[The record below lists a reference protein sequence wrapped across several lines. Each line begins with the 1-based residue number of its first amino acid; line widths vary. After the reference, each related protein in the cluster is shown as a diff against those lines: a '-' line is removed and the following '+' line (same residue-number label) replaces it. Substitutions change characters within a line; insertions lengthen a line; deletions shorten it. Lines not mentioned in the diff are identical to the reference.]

1 MDGSGSYV
9 VLLVRARRLRR
20 VGVWIAAVGAR
31 SVEDNLGWFVL
42 GLGNAAQQKVAD
54 VGDDGGAAGG
64 DAILGGEDEEARE
77 DVIDVVGSI
86 KFGHLADEHRADV
99 GEFAVCGLG
108 RR

>member
-77 DVIDVVGSI
+77 RTSLMSSEVSNLVIWPT
-86 KFGHLADEHRADV
+86 RA
-99 GEFAVCGLG
+99 ELRSASS
-108 RR
+108 R